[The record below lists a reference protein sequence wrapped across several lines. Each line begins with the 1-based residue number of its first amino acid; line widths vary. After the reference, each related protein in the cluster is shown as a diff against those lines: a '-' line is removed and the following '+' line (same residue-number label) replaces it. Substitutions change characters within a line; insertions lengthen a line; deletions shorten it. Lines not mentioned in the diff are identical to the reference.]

1 MILRTFCHL
10 IVGYRMSL
18 LIKSLLLIH
27 TEIRKILF
35 LLITVL
41 FFSANT
47 LAGSLKDG
55 LYAKMQTSKGEI
67 VLRLFYKLAPLTVA
81 NFVGLA
87 EGSKEWKD
95 PVTGKTRKTRYYDG
109 LSFHRVI
116 NDFMIQGGDP
126 LGTGTGGPGYT
137 FQDEFHPDLKHSK
150 AGILSMA
157 NAGANT
163 NGSQFFITHVPTPH
177 LDNKHSIF
185 GEVVDGMNVV
195 NSIVKGDLI
204 KTVTVMRKGES
215 AKSFDS
221 VSIEKIVAE
230 KNKKLAEKNRKI
242 IPKPTSEI
250 DPSKVPDLSQT
261 NAEEVSAQLLVI
273 AYKGARSPVQN
284 IFYDKTGAKEVA
296 AKLANL
302 ARRKG
307 VSFSEL
313 IKQFSDMPQQT
324 KLPLLSVKNNL
335 SEFLRPAMQLKV
347 GQVSDPVD
355 SPYGFLIF
363 NRIKVDAIRASH
375 ILISYKGSLRSETNR
390 DRKDARK
397 LAEKILK
404 ELKSEKDFADMAR
417 KHSDG
422 PSGPKG
428 GDLGRFERG
437 QMVPEFDQAVFGLEE
452 GAISEVVET
461 KFGYHI
467 IKRTK

>member
-1 MILRTFCHL
+1 
-10 IVGYRMSL
+10 MSFFF
-18 LIKSLLLIH
+18 ISMLLIH
-27 TEIRKILF
+27 AAIRKILL
-35 LLITVL
+35 LLISVL
-41 FFSANT
+41 FISLTASAGT
-47 LAGSLKDG
+47 LADG

-67 VLRLFYKLAPLTVA
+67 VLRLFYKRAPLTVS

-95 PVTGKTRKTRYYDG
+95 PVTGKARKTRYYDG

-116 NDFMIQGGDP
+116 KDFMIQGGDP

-137 FQDEFHPDLKHSK
+137 FQDEFHPELKHSK

-157 NAGANT
+157 NAGADT

-177 LDNKHSIF
+177 LDNKHSVF
-185 GEVVDGMNVV
+185 GEVVEGMKVV
-195 NSIVKGDLI
+195 NAIVKGDLI
-204 KTVTVMRKGES
+204 NTVTIIRKGES

-221 VSIEKIVAE
+221 ESIEKIIAE
-230 KNKKLAEKNRKI
+230 QNRKLAEKNRKI
-242 IPKPTSEI
+242 IPEPTSAI
-250 DPSKVPDLSQT
+250 DTAKVPDSAQAR
-261 NAEEVSAQLLVI
+261 AEEVSVQLLVV
-273 AYKGARSPVQN
+273 AYKGVRSSKQN
-284 IFYDKTGAKEVA
+284 IYYDKSGAKEAA
-296 AKLANL
+296 AKLSDL

-307 VSFSEL
+307 VSFSDL
-313 IKQFSDMPQQT
+313 IKRFSDLPQQP
-324 KLPLLSVKNNL
+324 KLPLLSAKNNL
-335 SEFLRPAMQLKV
+335 SDFLQPALKLKV
-347 GQVSDPVD
+347 GQISDPVD

-363 NRIKVDAIRASH
+363 NRVNVDAVTASH
-375 ILISYKGSLRSETNR
+375 ILISYKGALRSETNR
-390 DRKDARK
+390 DRRDARK

-404 ELKSEKDFADMAR
+404 ELKSGRDFAELAR

-428 GDLGRFERG
+428 GELGRFERG
-437 QMVPEFDQAVFGLEE
+437 QMVPEFDQAVFGLET

>member
-1 MILRTFCHL
+1 
-10 IVGYRMSL
+10 MSL
-18 LIKSLLLIH
+18 FLTSMLLIQAA
-27 TEIRKILF
+27 IRKILL

-41 FFSANT
+41 FISLTASAGT
-47 LAGSLKDG
+47 LADG

-67 VLRLFYKLAPLTVA
+67 VLRLFYKRAPLTVS

-95 PVTGKTRKTRYYDG
+95 PVTGKARKTRYYDG

-116 NDFMIQGGDP
+116 KDFMIQGGDP

-137 FQDEFHPDLKHSK
+137 FKDEFHPELKHSK

-157 NAGANT
+157 NAGADT

-177 LDNKHSIF
+177 LDNKHSVF
-185 GEVVDGMNVV
+185 GEVVEGMKVV
-195 NSIVKGDLI
+195 NDIVKGDLI
-204 KTVTVMRKGES
+204 NTVTIIRKGES

-221 VSIEKIVAE
+221 VSIAKRIAE
-230 KNKKLAEKNRKI
+230 QNRKLAEKNRKI
-242 IPKPTSEI
+242 IPESTSAI
-250 DPSKVPDLSQT
+250 DTAKVPDSAQAR
-261 NAEEVSAQLLVI
+261 AEEVSVQLLVV
-273 AYKGARSPVQN
+273 AYKGIRSPKQN
-284 IFYDKTGAKEVA
+284 IYYDKSGAKEAA
-296 AKLANL
+296 AKLSDL

-307 VSFSEL
+307 VSFSDL
-313 IKQFSDMPQQT
+313 IKRFSDLPQQP
-324 KLPLLSVKNNL
+324 KLPLLSAKNNL
-335 SEFLRPAMQLKV
+335 SDFLQPALKLKV
-347 GQVSDPVD
+347 GQISDPVD

-363 NRIKVDAIRASH
+363 NRVNVDAVTASH
-375 ILISYKGSLRSETNR
+375 ILISYKGALRSETNR
-390 DRKDARK
+390 DRRDARK

-404 ELKSEKDFADMAR
+404 ELKSGRDFAELAR

-428 GDLGRFERG
+428 GELGRFERG
-437 QMVPEFDQAVFGLEE
+437 QMVPEFDQAVFGLET

>member
-1 MILRTFCHL
+1 
-10 IVGYRMSL
+10 MSFFFISML
-18 LIKSLLLIH
+18 LIQAAIRKSLLL
-27 TEIRKILF
+27 
-35 LLITVL
+35 LITL
-41 FFSANT
+41 IFISLTAFAET
-47 LAGSLKDG
+47 LTDG

-67 VLRLFYKLAPLTVA
+67 VLRLFYKRAPLTVS

-95 PVTGKTRKTRYYDG
+95 PVTGKARKTRYYDG

-150 AGILSMA
+150 AGIISMA
-157 NAGANT
+157 NAGADT

-177 LDNKHSIF
+177 LDNKHSVF
-185 GEVVDGMNVV
+185 GEVVEGMKVV
-195 NSIVKGDLI
+195 NDIVKGDLI
-204 KTVTVMRKGES
+204 NTVTIIRKGGS

-221 VSIEKIVAE
+221 VSIAKRIAE
-230 KNKKLAEKNRKI
+230 QNRKLSEKNRKI
-242 IPKPTSEI
+242 IPESTSEI
-250 DPSKVPDLSQT
+250 DTAKVPDSAQART
-261 NAEEVSAQLLVI
+261 EEVSVQLLVV
-273 AYKGARSPVQN
+273 AYKGIRSPKQN
-284 IFYDKTGAKEVA
+284 IYYDKSGAKEAA
-296 AKLANL
+296 AKLSDL

-307 VSFSEL
+307 VSFSDL
-313 IKQFSDMPQQT
+313 IKRFSDLPQQP
-324 KLPLLSVKNNL
+324 KLPLLSAKNNL
-335 SEFLRPAMQLKV
+335 SDFLQPALKLKV
-347 GQVSDPVD
+347 GQISDPVD

-363 NRIKVDAIRASH
+363 NRVNVNAVTASH
-375 ILISYKGSLRSETNR
+375 ILISYKGALRSEKDR
-390 DRKDARK
+390 DRRNARK

-404 ELKSEKDFADMAR
+404 ELKSGRDFAELAR

-428 GDLGRFERG
+428 GELGRFERG
-437 QMVPEFDQAVFGLEE
+437 QMVPEFDQAVFGLET

-467 IKRTK
+467 IMRTK

>member
-1 MILRTFCHL
+1 MSFFL
-10 IVGYRMSL
+10 ISML
-18 LIKSLLLIH
+18 LIQAAIRKSLL
-27 TEIRKILF
+27 

-41 FFSANT
+41 FISLTASAGT
-47 LAGSLKDG
+47 LADG

-67 VLRLFYKLAPLTVA
+67 VLRLFYKRAPLTVS

-95 PVTGKTRKTRYYDG
+95 PVTGKARKTRYYDG

-116 NDFMIQGGDP
+116 KDFMIQGGDP

-137 FQDEFHPDLKHSK
+137 FQDEFHPELKHSK

-157 NAGANT
+157 NAGADT

-177 LDNKHSIF
+177 LDNKHSVF
-185 GEVVDGMNVV
+185 GEVVEGMKVV
-195 NSIVKGDLI
+195 NDIVKGDLI
-204 KTVTVMRKGES
+204 NTVTIIRKGGS

-221 VSIEKIVAE
+221 VSIAKRIAE
-230 KNKKLAEKNRKI
+230 QNRKLAEKNRKI
-242 IPKPTSEI
+242 IPEPTSAI
-250 DPSKVPDLSQT
+250 DTAKVPDSAQAR
-261 NAEEVSAQLLVI
+261 AEEVSVQLLVV
-273 AYKGARSPVQN
+273 AYKGIRSPKQN
-284 IFYDKTGAKEVA
+284 IYYDKSGAKEAA
-296 AKLANL
+296 AKLSDL

-307 VSFSEL
+307 VSFSDL
-313 IKQFSDMPQQT
+313 IKRFSDLPQQP
-324 KLPLLSVKNNL
+324 KLPLLSAKNNL
-335 SEFLRPAMQLKV
+335 SDFLQPALKLKV
-347 GQVSDPVD
+347 GQISDPVD

-363 NRIKVDAIRASH
+363 NRVNVDAVTASH
-375 ILISYKGSLRSETNR
+375 ILISYKGALRSETNR
-390 DRKDARK
+390 DRRDARK

-404 ELKSEKDFADMAR
+404 ELKSGRDFAELAR

-428 GDLGRFERG
+428 GELGRFERG
-437 QMVPEFDQAVFGLEE
+437 QMVPEFDQAVFGLET

>member
-1 MILRTFCHL
+1 
-10 IVGYRMSL
+10 MSFFFISML
-18 LIKSLLLIH
+18 LIQAA
-27 TEIRKILF
+27 IRKIL
-35 LLITVL
+35 LLLTTVL
-41 FFSANT
+41 FISLTASAGT
-47 LAGSLKDG
+47 LADG

-67 VLRLFYKLAPLTVA
+67 VLRLFYKRAPLTVS

-95 PVTGKTRKTRYYDG
+95 QVNGKARKTRYYDG

-116 NDFMIQGGDP
+116 KDFMIQGGDP

-137 FQDEFHPDLKHSK
+137 FQDEFHPELKHSK

-157 NAGANT
+157 NAGADT

-177 LDNKHSIF
+177 LDNKHSVF
-185 GEVVDGMNVV
+185 GEVVEGMKVV
-195 NSIVKGDLI
+195 NDIVKGDLI
-204 KTVTVMRKGES
+204 NTVTIIRKGGS

-221 VSIEKIVAE
+221 VSIAKRIAE
-230 KNKKLAEKNRKI
+230 QNRKLAKKNRKI
-242 IPKPTSEI
+242 IPESTSAI
-250 DPSKVPDLSQT
+250 DTAKVPDSAQAR
-261 NAEEVSAQLLVI
+261 AEEVSVQLLVV
-273 AYKGARSPVQN
+273 AYKGISSPKQN
-284 IFYDKTGAKEVA
+284 IYYDKSGAKEAA
-296 AKLANL
+296 AKLSDL

-307 VSFSEL
+307 VSFSDL
-313 IKQFSDMPQQT
+313 IKRFSDLPQQP
-324 KLPLLSVKNNL
+324 KLPLLSAKNNL
-335 SEFLRPAMQLKV
+335 SDFLQPALKLKV
-347 GQVSDPVD
+347 GQISDPVD

-363 NRIKVDAIRASH
+363 NRVSVDAVTASH
-375 ILISYKGSLRSETNR
+375 ILISYKGALRSEQDR
-390 DRKDARK
+390 DRRDARK

-404 ELKSEKDFADMAR
+404 ELKSGRDFAELAR

-428 GDLGRFERG
+428 GELGRFERG
-437 QMVPEFDQAVFGLEE
+437 QMVPEFDQAVFGLEK

>member
-1 MILRTFCHL
+1 MITL
-10 IVGYRMSL
+10 IFISL
-18 LIKSLLLIH
+18 
-27 TEIRKILF
+27 TA
-35 LLITVL
+35 
-41 FFSANT
+41 SAGT
-47 LAGSLKDG
+47 LADG

-67 VLRLFYKLAPLTVA
+67 VLRLFYKRAPLTVS

-95 PVTGKTRKTRYYDG
+95 PVTGKARKTRYYDG

-116 NDFMIQGGDP
+116 KDFMIQGGDP

-137 FQDEFHPDLKHSK
+137 FQDEFHPELKHSK

-157 NAGANT
+157 NAGADT

-177 LDNKHSIF
+177 LDNKHSVF
-185 GEVVDGMNVV
+185 GEVVEGMKVV
-195 NSIVKGDLI
+195 NDIVKGDLI
-204 KTVTVMRKGES
+204 NTVTIIRKGES

-221 VSIEKIVAE
+221 VSIAKRISEQNRKF
-230 KNKKLAEKNRKI
+230 AEKNRKF
-242 IPKPTSEI
+242 IPEPTSAI
-250 DPSKVPDLSQT
+250 DAAKVPDSAQAR
-261 NAEEVSAQLLVI
+261 AEEVSVQLLVV
-273 AYKGARSPVQN
+273 AYKGIRSPKQN
-284 IFYDKTGAKEVA
+284 IYYDKSGAKEAA
-296 AKLANL
+296 AKLSDL

-307 VSFSEL
+307 VSFSDL
-313 IKQFSDMPQQT
+313 IKRFSDLPQQP
-324 KLPLLSVKNNL
+324 KLPLLSAKNNL
-335 SEFLRPAMQLKV
+335 SDFLQPALKLKV
-347 GQVSDPVD
+347 GQISDPVD

-363 NRIKVDAIRASH
+363 NRVNVDAVTASH
-375 ILISYKGSLRSETNR
+375 ILISYKGALRSEKDR
-390 DRKDARK
+390 DRRDARK

-404 ELKSEKDFADMAR
+404 ELKSGRDFAELAR

-428 GDLGRFERG
+428 GELGRFERG
-437 QMVPEFDQAVFGLEE
+437 QMVPEFDQAVFGLET

>member
-1 MILRTFCHL
+1 MI
-10 IVGYRMSL
+10 S
-18 LIKSLLLIH
+18 
-27 TEIRKILF
+27 
-35 LLITVL
+35 VL
-41 FFSANT
+41 FISLTASAGT
-47 LAGSLKDG
+47 LADG

-67 VLRLFYKLAPLTVA
+67 VLRLFYKRAPLTVS

-95 PVTGKTRKTRYYDG
+95 PVTGKARKTRYYDG

-116 NDFMIQGGDP
+116 KDFMIQGGDP

-137 FQDEFHPDLKHSK
+137 FQDEFHPELKHSK

-157 NAGANT
+157 NAGADT

-177 LDNKHSIF
+177 LDNKHSVF
-185 GEVVDGMNVV
+185 GEVVEGMKVV
-195 NSIVKGDLI
+195 NDIVKGDLI
-204 KTVTVMRKGES
+204 NTVTIIRKGES

-221 VSIEKIVAE
+221 VSIAKRVAE
-230 KNKKLAEKNRKI
+230 QNSKLAEKNRKI
-242 IPKPTSEI
+242 IPESTSAI
-250 DPSKVPDLSQT
+250 DTAKVPDSAQAR
-261 NAEEVSAQLLVI
+261 AEEVSVQLLVV
-273 AYKGARSPVQN
+273 AYKGIRSPKQN
-284 IFYDKTGAKEVA
+284 IYYDKSGAKEAA
-296 AKLANL
+296 AKLSDL

-307 VSFSEL
+307 VSFSDL
-313 IKQFSDMPQQT
+313 IKRFSDLPQQP
-324 KLPLLSVKNNL
+324 KLPLLSAKNNL
-335 SEFLRPAMQLKV
+335 SDFLQPALKLKV
-347 GQVSDPVD
+347 GQISDPVD

-363 NRIKVDAIRASH
+363 NRVNVDAVTASH
-375 ILISYKGSLRSETNR
+375 ILISYKGALRSETNR
-390 DRKDARK
+390 DRRDARK

-404 ELKSEKDFADMAR
+404 ELKSGRDFAELAR

-428 GDLGRFERG
+428 GELGRFERG
-437 QMVPEFDQAVFGLEE
+437 QMVPEFDQAVFGLET

>member
-1 MILRTFCHL
+1 MTFFLISKPLILSAIRKTL
-10 IVGYRMSL
+10 IL
-18 LIKSLLLIH
+18 LIS
-27 TEIRKILF
+27 
-35 LLITVL
+35 VL
-41 FFSANT
+41 FFSLTASAGP
-47 LAGSLKDG
+47 LADG

-67 VLRLFYKLAPLTVA
+67 VLRLFYKRAPLTVS

-95 PVTGKTRKTRYYDG
+95 PVTSKARKTRYYDG

-116 NDFMIQGGDP
+116 KDFMIQGGDP

-137 FQDEFHPDLKHSK
+137 FQDEFHPELKHSK

-157 NAGANT
+157 NSGADT

-177 LDNKHSIF
+177 LDNKHSVF
-185 GEVVDGMNVV
+185 GEVVEGMNVV
-195 NSIVKGDLI
+195 NDIVKGDLI
-204 KTVTVMRKGES
+204 NRVTIIRKGES

-221 VSIEKIVAE
+221 VSIAKRIAE
-230 KNKKLAEKNRKI
+230 QNRKLAEKNRKL
-242 IPKPTSEI
+242 IPEPKSAI
-250 DPSKVPDLSQT
+250 DTSKVPDSVQ
-261 NAEEVSAQLLVI
+261 ARGEEVSVQMLVV
-273 AYKGARSPVQN
+273 AYKGVLLPKQN
-284 IFYDKTGAKEVA
+284 IYYDKFGAKEA
-296 AKLANL
+296 AEKLSDL

-307 VSFSEL
+307 VSFSDL
-313 IKQFSDMPQQT
+313 IKRFSDLPQQP
-324 KLPLLSVKNNL
+324 KLPLLSAKNNL
-335 SEFLRPAMQLKV
+335 SDFLKPALKLKV
-347 GQVSDPVD
+347 GQISDPVD

-363 NRIKVDAIRASH
+363 NRVNVDAVEASH
-375 ILISYKGSLRSETNR
+375 ILISYKGALRSEINR
-390 DRKDARK
+390 DRREARK

-404 ELKSEKDFADMAR
+404 ELKSGRDFAELAR

-428 GDLGRFERG
+428 GELGRFERG
-437 QMVPEFDQAVFGLEE
+437 QMVPEFDQAVFGLET

>member
-1 MILRTFCHL
+1 
-10 IVGYRMSL
+10 MSFL
-18 LIKSLLLIH
+18 LISMLLIP
-27 TEIRKILF
+27 TAIRKTTL

-41 FFSANT
+41 FISVTASAGN
-47 LAGSLKDG
+47 LADG

-67 VLRLFYKLAPLTVA
+67 VLRLFYKRAPLTVS

-95 PVTGKTRKTRYYDG
+95 PVIGKARKTRYYDG

-116 NDFMIQGGDP
+116 KDFMILGGDP

-137 FQDEFHPDLKHSK
+137 FQDEFHPELKHSK

-157 NAGANT
+157 NAGADT

-177 LDNKHSIF
+177 LDNKHSVF
-185 GEVVDGMNVV
+185 GEVVEGMKVV
-195 NSIVKGDLI
+195 NAIVKGDLI
-204 KTVTVMRKGES
+204 NTVTIIRKGES

-221 VSIEKIVAE
+221 ESIEKIIAE
-230 KNKKLAEKNRKI
+230 QNRKL
-242 IPKPTSEI
+242 IPEPTSAI
-250 DPSKVPDLSQT
+250 DTAKVPASAQAE
-261 NAEEVSAQLLVI
+261 AEEVSVQLLVV
-273 AYKGARSPVQN
+273 AYKGARSSKQN
-284 IFYDKTGAKEVA
+284 IYYDKSGAKEAA
-296 AKLANL
+296 AKLADL

-307 VSFSEL
+307 VSFSDL
-313 IKQFSDMPQQT
+313 IERFSDLPQQP
-324 KLPLLSVKNNL
+324 KLPLLSAKNNL
-335 SEFLRPAMQLKV
+335 SDFLQPALKLKV
-347 GQVSDPVD
+347 GQISDPVD

-363 NRIKVDAIRASH
+363 NRVNVDAVTASH
-375 ILISYKGSLRSETNR
+375 ILISYKGALRSETNR
-390 DRKDARK
+390 DRRDARK

-404 ELKSEKDFADMAR
+404 ELKSGRDFAELAR

-437 QMVPEFDQAVFGLEE
+437 QMVPEFDQAVFGLET

>member
-1 MILRTFCHL
+1 
-10 IVGYRMSL
+10 MSL
-18 LIKSLLLIH
+18 FLTSMLLIQAA
-27 TEIRKILF
+27 IRKILL
-35 LLITVL
+35 LLISVL
-41 FFSANT
+41 FISLTASAGT
-47 LAGSLKDG
+47 LADG

-67 VLRLFYKLAPLTVA
+67 VLRLFYKRAPLTVS

-95 PVTGKTRKTRYYDG
+95 PVTGKARKTRYYDG

-116 NDFMIQGGDP
+116 KDFMIQGGDP

-137 FQDEFHPDLKHSK
+137 FQDEFHPELKHSK

-157 NAGANT
+157 NAGADT

-177 LDNKHSIF
+177 LDNKHSVF
-185 GEVVDGMNVV
+185 GEVVEGMKVV
-195 NSIVKGDLI
+195 NDIVKGDLI
-204 KTVTVMRKGES
+204 NTVTIIRKGES

-221 VSIEKIVAE
+221 VSIAKRIAE
-230 KNKKLAEKNRKI
+230 QNRKLAEKNRKI
-242 IPKPTSEI
+242 IPEPTSAI
-250 DPSKVPDLSQT
+250 DTAKVPDSAQAR
-261 NAEEVSAQLLVI
+261 AEEVSVQLLVV
-273 AYKGARSPVQN
+273 AYKGIRSPKQN
-284 IFYDKTGAKEVA
+284 IYYDKSGAKEAA
-296 AKLANL
+296 AKLSDL

-307 VSFSEL
+307 VSFSDL
-313 IKQFSDMPQQT
+313 IKRFSDLPQQP
-324 KLPLLSVKNNL
+324 KLPLLSAKNNL
-335 SEFLRPAMQLKV
+335 SDFLQPALKLKV
-347 GQVSDPVD
+347 GQISDPVD

-363 NRIKVDAIRASH
+363 NRVNVDAVTASH
-375 ILISYKGSLRSETNR
+375 ILISYKGALRSEKDR
-390 DRKDARK
+390 DRRDARK

-404 ELKSEKDFADMAR
+404 ELKSGRDFAELAR

-428 GDLGRFERG
+428 GELGRFERG
-437 QMVPEFDQAVFGLEE
+437 QMVPEFDQAVFGLET

>member
-1 MILRTFCHL
+1 
-10 IVGYRMSL
+10 MSL
-18 LIKSLLLIH
+18 FLSSMLLIQAA
-27 TEIRKILF
+27 IRKILL
-35 LLITVL
+35 LLISVL
-41 FFSANT
+41 FISLTASAGT
-47 LAGSLKDG
+47 LADG

-67 VLRLFYKLAPLTVA
+67 VLRLFYKRAPLTVS

-95 PVTGKTRKTRYYDG
+95 PVNGKSRKTRYYDG

-137 FQDEFHPDLKHSK
+137 FQDEFHPELKHSK

-157 NAGANT
+157 NAGADT

-177 LDNKHSIF
+177 LDNKHSVF
-185 GEVVDGMNVV
+185 GEVVEGMKVV
-195 NSIVKGDLI
+195 NDIVKGDLI
-204 KTVTVMRKGES
+204 NTVTIIRKGES

-221 VSIEKIVAE
+221 VSIAKRIAE
-230 KNKKLAEKNRKI
+230 QNRKI
-242 IPKPTSEI
+242 IPESTSAI
-250 DPSKVPDLSQT
+250 DTAKVPDSAQAR
-261 NAEEVSAQLLVI
+261 AEEVSVQLLVV
-273 AYKGARSPVQN
+273 AYKGIRSPKQN
-284 IFYDKTGAKEVA
+284 IYYDKSGAKEAA
-296 AKLANL
+296 AKLSDL

-307 VSFSEL
+307 VSFSDL
-313 IKQFSDMPQQT
+313 IKRFSDLPQQP
-324 KLPLLSVKNNL
+324 KLPLLSAKNNL
-335 SEFLRPAMQLKV
+335 SDFLQPALKLKV
-347 GQVSDPVD
+347 GQISDPVD

-363 NRIKVDAIRASH
+363 NRVNVDAVTASH
-375 ILISYKGSLRSETNR
+375 ILISYKGALRSEKDR
-390 DRKDARK
+390 DRRDARK

-404 ELKSEKDFADMAR
+404 ELKSGRDFAELAR

-428 GDLGRFERG
+428 GELGRFERG
-437 QMVPEFDQAVFGLEE
+437 QMVPEFDQAVFGLET

>member
-1 MILRTFCHL
+1 
-10 IVGYRMSL
+10 MSFFFISML
-18 LIKSLLLIH
+18 LIQAA
-27 TEIRKILF
+27 IRKILL
-35 LLITVL
+35 LLISVIFISLTA
-41 FFSANT
+41 SAGT
-47 LAGSLKDG
+47 LADG

-67 VLRLFYKLAPLTVA
+67 VLRLFYKRAPLTVS

-95 PVTGKTRKTRYYDG
+95 PVTGKARKTRYYDG

-116 NDFMIQGGDP
+116 KDFMIQGGDP

-137 FQDEFHPDLKHSK
+137 FQDEFHPELKHSK

-157 NAGANT
+157 NAGADT

-177 LDNKHSIF
+177 LDNKHSVF
-185 GEVVDGMNVV
+185 GEVVEGMKVV
-195 NSIVKGDLI
+195 NDIVKGDLI
-204 KTVTVMRKGES
+204 NTVTIIRKGES

-221 VSIEKIVAE
+221 VSIAKRIAE
-230 KNKKLAEKNRKI
+230 QNRKLAEKNRKI
-242 IPKPTSEI
+242 IPESTSAI
-250 DPSKVPDLSQT
+250 DTAKVPDSAQAR
-261 NAEEVSAQLLVI
+261 AEEVSVQLLVV
-273 AYKGARSPVQN
+273 AYKGIRSPKQN
-284 IFYDKTGAKEVA
+284 IYYDKSGAKEAA
-296 AKLANL
+296 AKLSDL

-307 VSFSEL
+307 VSFSDL
-313 IKQFSDMPQQT
+313 IKRFSDLPQQP
-324 KLPLLSVKNNL
+324 KLPLLSAKNNL
-335 SEFLRPAMQLKV
+335 SDFLQPALKLKV
-347 GQVSDPVD
+347 GQISDPVD

-363 NRIKVDAIRASH
+363 NRVNVDAVTASH
-375 ILISYKGSLRSETNR
+375 ILISYKGALRSETNR
-390 DRKDARK
+390 DRRDARK

-404 ELKSEKDFADMAR
+404 ELKSGRDFAELAR

-428 GDLGRFERG
+428 GELGRFERG
-437 QMVPEFDQAVFGLEE
+437 QMVPEFDQAVFGLET

>member
-1 MILRTFCHL
+1 
-10 IVGYRMSL
+10 MSFL
-18 LIKSLLLIH
+18 LISMLLIP
-27 TEIRKILF
+27 TAIRKTTL

-41 FFSANT
+41 FISVTASAGN
-47 LAGSLKDG
+47 LADG

-67 VLRLFYKLAPLTVA
+67 VLRLFYNRAPLTVS

-95 PVTGKTRKTRYYDG
+95 PVTGKARKTRYYDG

-116 NDFMIQGGDP
+116 KDFMIQGGDP

-137 FQDEFHPDLKHSK
+137 FQDEFHPELKHSK

-157 NAGANT
+157 NAGADT

-177 LDNKHSIF
+177 LDNKHSVF
-185 GEVVDGMNVV
+185 GEVVEGMKVV
-195 NSIVKGDLI
+195 NAIVKGDLI
-204 KTVTVMRKGES
+204 NTVTIIRKGES

-221 VSIEKIVAE
+221 ESIEKIIAE
-230 KNKKLAEKNRKI
+230 QNGKLAEKNRKI
-242 IPKPTSEI
+242 IPEPTSAI
-250 DPSKVPDLSQT
+250 DTAKVPDSAQAR
-261 NAEEVSAQLLVI
+261 AEEVSVQLLVV
-273 AYKGARSPVQN
+273 AYKGVRSTKQN
-284 IFYDKTGAKEVA
+284 IYYDKSGAKEAA
-296 AKLANL
+296 AKLSDL

-307 VSFSEL
+307 VSFSDL
-313 IKQFSDMPQQT
+313 IERFSDLPQQP
-324 KLPLLSVKNNL
+324 KLPLLAAKNNL
-335 SEFLRPAMQLKV
+335 SDFLQPALKLKV
-347 GQVSDPVD
+347 GQISDPVD

-363 NRIKVDAIRASH
+363 NRVNVDAVTASH
-375 ILISYKGSLRSETNR
+375 ILISYKGALRSETNR
-390 DRKDARK
+390 DRRDARK

-404 ELKSEKDFADMAR
+404 ELKSGRDFAELAR

-428 GDLGRFERG
+428 GELGRFERG
-437 QMVPEFDQAVFGLEE
+437 QMVPEFDQAVFDLET

>member
-1 MILRTFCHL
+1 LN
-10 IVGYRMSL
+10 S
-18 LIKSLLLIH
+18 
-27 TEIRKILF
+27 
-35 LLITVL
+35 
-41 FFSANT
+41 SAGT
-47 LAGSLKDG
+47 LSDG
-55 LYAKMQTSKGEI
+55 LYAKMQTTKGEI
-67 VLRLFYKLAPLTVA
+67 FLRLFYVKAPLTVA

-87 EGSKEWKD
+87 EGSKVWKD
-95 PVTGKTRKTRYYDG
+95 PVTGKARKTRYYDG

-137 FQDEFHPDLKHSK
+137 FQDEFHPELKHSK

-177 LDNKHSIF
+177 LDNKHSVF
-185 GEVVDGMNVV
+185 GEVVDGMKVV
-195 NSIVKGDLI
+195 NAIVKGDRI
-204 KTVTVMRKGES
+204 NTVTIFRKGES
-215 AKSFDS
+215 AKSFNS
-221 VSIEKIVAE
+221 VSIERII
-230 KNKKLAEKNRKI
+230 AEKNRKL
-242 IPKPTSEI
+242 IPEPTSEI
-250 DPSKVPDLSQT
+250 DPTKVPGSSQT
-261 NAEEVSAQLLVI
+261 NADEVSSQLLVI
-273 AYKGARSPVQN
+273 AYRGVLSSKQN
-284 IFYDKTGAKEVA
+284 IFYDKLGAEEA
-296 AKLANL
+296 AEKLSDL

-307 VSFSEL
+307 VSFSDL
-313 IKQFSDMPQQT
+313 IKRFSDMPQQS

-335 SEFLRPAMQLKV
+335 SEFLLPAMQLKV

-363 NRIKVDAIRASH
+363 NRIKIDAIRASH
-375 ILISYKGSLRSETNR
+375 ILISYKGALRSETNR

-404 ELKSEKDFADMAR
+404 ELKSGKNFGDMAR
-417 KHSDG
+417 RHSDG

-437 QMVPEFDQAVFGLEE
+437 QMVPEFDQAVFGLEN
-452 GAISEVVET
+452 GTISEVVET

>member
-1 MILRTFCHL
+1 MSFILTS
-10 IVGYRMSL
+10 ML
-18 LIKSLLLIH
+18 LIQAA
-27 TEIRKILF
+27 IRKILL
-35 LLITVL
+35 LLISVL
-41 FFSANT
+41 FISLTASAGD
-47 LAGSLKDG
+47 LADG

-67 VLRLFYKLAPLTVA
+67 VLRLFYKRAPLTVS

-95 PVTGKTRKTRYYDG
+95 PVTGKARKTRYYDG

-116 NDFMIQGGDP
+116 KDFMIQGGDP

-137 FQDEFHPDLKHSK
+137 FQDEFHPELKHSK

-157 NAGANT
+157 NAGADT

-177 LDNKHSIF
+177 LDNKHSVF
-185 GEVVDGMNVV
+185 GEVVEGMKVV
-195 NSIVKGDLI
+195 NDIVKGDLI
-204 KTVTVMRKGES
+204 NTVTIIRKGGS

-221 VSIEKIVAE
+221 VSIAKRIAE
-230 KNKKLAEKNRKI
+230 QNRKLAEKNRKI
-242 IPKPTSEI
+242 IPESTSAI
-250 DPSKVPDLSQT
+250 DTAKVPDSAQAR
-261 NAEEVSAQLLVI
+261 AEEVSVQLLVV
-273 AYKGARSPVQN
+273 AYKGIRSPKQN
-284 IFYDKTGAKEVA
+284 IYYDKSGAKEAA
-296 AKLANL
+296 AKLSDL

-307 VSFSEL
+307 VSFSDL
-313 IKQFSDMPQQT
+313 IKRFSDLPQQP
-324 KLPLLSVKNNL
+324 KLSLLSAKNNL
-335 SEFLRPAMQLKV
+335 SDFLQPALKLKV
-347 GQVSDPVD
+347 GQISDPVD

-363 NRIKVDAIRASH
+363 NRVNVDAVTASH
-375 ILISYKGSLRSETNR
+375 ILISYKGALRSEKDR
-390 DRKDARK
+390 DRRDARK

-404 ELKSEKDFADMAR
+404 ELKSGRDFAELAR

-428 GDLGRFERG
+428 GELGRFERG
-437 QMVPEFDQAVFGLEE
+437 QMVPEFDQAVFDLET

>member
-1 MILRTFCHL
+1 
-10 IVGYRMSL
+10 MSFFLKSML
-18 LIKSLLLIH
+18 LIHVAFRKILLLLIS
-27 TEIRKILF
+27 
-35 LLITVL
+35 VL
-41 FFSANT
+41 FISLTASAGT
-47 LAGSLKDG
+47 LADG

-67 VLRLFYKLAPLTVA
+67 VLRLFYKRAPLTVS

-95 PVTGKTRKTRYYDG
+95 PVTGKARKTRYYDG

-116 NDFMIQGGDP
+116 KDFMIQGGDP

-137 FQDEFHPDLKHSK
+137 FQDEFHPELKHSK

-157 NAGANT
+157 NAGADT

-177 LDNKHSIF
+177 LDNKHSVF
-185 GEVVDGMNVV
+185 GEVVEGMKVV
-195 NSIVKGDLI
+195 NDIVKGDLI
-204 KTVTVMRKGES
+204 NTVTIIRKGES

-221 VSIEKIVAE
+221 VSIAKRIAE
-230 KNKKLAEKNRKI
+230 QNRKLAEKNRKI
-242 IPKPTSEI
+242 IPESTSAI
-250 DPSKVPDLSQT
+250 DTAKVPDSAQAR
-261 NAEEVSAQLLVI
+261 AEEVSVQLLVV
-273 AYKGARSPVQN
+273 AYKGVRSPKQN
-284 IFYDKTGAKEVA
+284 IYYDKSGAKEAA
-296 AKLANL
+296 AKLSDL

-307 VSFSEL
+307 VSFSDL
-313 IKQFSDMPQQT
+313 IKRFSDLPQQP
-324 KLPLLSVKNNL
+324 KLPLLSAKNNL
-335 SEFLRPAMQLKV
+335 SDFLQPALKLKV
-347 GQVSDPVD
+347 GQISDPVD

-363 NRIKVDAIRASH
+363 NRVNVDAVTASH
-375 ILISYKGSLRSETNR
+375 ILISYKGALRSEKNR
-390 DRKDARK
+390 DRRDARK

-404 ELKSEKDFADMAR
+404 ELKSGRDFAELAR

-428 GDLGRFERG
+428 GELGRFERG
-437 QMVPEFDQAVFGLEE
+437 QMVPEFDQAVFGLET

>member
-1 MILRTFCHL
+1 
-10 IVGYRMSL
+10 MSFL
-18 LIKSLLLIH
+18 LISMLLIP
-27 TEIRKILF
+27 TAIRKTTL

-41 FFSANT
+41 FISVTASAGN
-47 LAGSLKDG
+47 LADG

-67 VLRLFYKLAPLTVA
+67 VLRLFYKRAPLTVS

-95 PVTGKTRKTRYYDG
+95 PVTGKARKTRYYDG

-116 NDFMIQGGDP
+116 KDFMIQGGDP

-137 FQDEFHPDLKHSK
+137 FQDEFHPELKHSK

-157 NAGANT
+157 NAGADT

-177 LDNKHSIF
+177 LDNKHSVF
-185 GEVVDGMNVV
+185 GEVVEGMKVV
-195 NSIVKGDLI
+195 NAIVKGDLI
-204 KTVTVMRKGES
+204 NTVTIIRKGES

-221 VSIEKIVAE
+221 ESIEKIIAE
-230 KNKKLAEKNRKI
+230 QNRKLAEKNRKI
-242 IPKPTSEI
+242 IPEPTSSI
-250 DPSKVPDLSQT
+250 DTAKVPASAQAR
-261 NAEEVSAQLLVI
+261 AEEVSVQLLVV
-273 AYKGARSPVQN
+273 AYKGARSSKQN
-284 IFYDKTGAKEVA
+284 IYYDKSGAKEAA
-296 AKLANL
+296 AKLADL

-307 VSFSEL
+307 VSFSDL
-313 IKQFSDMPQQT
+313 IERFSDLPQQP
-324 KLPLLSVKNNL
+324 KLPLLSAKNNL
-335 SEFLRPAMQLKV
+335 SDFLQPALKLKV
-347 GQVSDPVD
+347 GQISDPVD
-355 SPYGFLIF
+355 SPYGFFIF
-363 NRIKVDAIRASH
+363 NRVNVDAVTASH
-375 ILISYKGSLRSETNR
+375 ILISYKGALRSETNR
-390 DRKDARK
+390 DRRDAIK

-404 ELKSEKDFADMAR
+404 ELKSGRDFAELAR

-437 QMVPEFDQAVFGLEE
+437 QMVPEFDQAVFGLET

>member
-1 MILRTFCHL
+1 
-10 IVGYRMSL
+10 MSFL
-18 LIKSLLLIH
+18 LISMLLIP
-27 TEIRKILF
+27 TAIRKTTL

-41 FFSANT
+41 FISVTASAGN
-47 LAGSLKDG
+47 LADG

-67 VLRLFYKLAPLTVA
+67 VLRLFYKRAPLTVS

-95 PVTGKTRKTRYYDG
+95 PVTGKARKTRYYDG

-116 NDFMIQGGDP
+116 KDFMIQGGDP

-137 FQDEFHPDLKHSK
+137 FQDEFHPELKHSK

-157 NAGANT
+157 NAGADT

-177 LDNKHSIF
+177 LDNKHSVF
-185 GEVVDGMNVV
+185 GEVVEGMKVV
-195 NSIVKGDLI
+195 NDIVKGDLI
-204 KTVTVMRKGES
+204 NTVTIIRKGES

-221 VSIEKIVAE
+221 ESIETIIAE
-230 KNKKLAEKNRKI
+230 QNRKLAEKNRKI
-242 IPKPTSEI
+242 IPEPTSAI
-250 DPSKVPDLSQT
+250 DTAKVPDSAQAR
-261 NAEEVSAQLLVI
+261 AEEVSVQLLVV
-273 AYKGARSPVQN
+273 AYKGVRSSKQN
-284 IFYDKTGAKEVA
+284 IYYDKSGAKEAA
-296 AKLANL
+296 AKLSDL

-307 VSFSEL
+307 VSFSDL
-313 IKQFSDMPQQT
+313 IERFSDLPQQP
-324 KLPLLSVKNNL
+324 KLPLLSAKNNL
-335 SEFLRPAMQLKV
+335 SDFLQPALKLKV
-347 GQVSDPVD
+347 GQISDPVD

-363 NRIKVDAIRASH
+363 NRVNVDAVTASH
-375 ILISYKGSLRSETNR
+375 ILISYKGALRSETNR
-390 DRKDARK
+390 DRRDARK

-404 ELKSEKDFADMAR
+404 ELKSGRDFAELAR

-437 QMVPEFDQAVFGLEE
+437 QMVPEFDQAVFGLET

>member
-1 MILRTFCHL
+1 
-10 IVGYRMSL
+10 MSFFFISML
-18 LIKSLLLIH
+18 LIQAAIRKSLLL
-27 TEIRKILF
+27 
-35 LLITVL
+35 LISVL
-41 FFSANT
+41 FISLTASAGT
-47 LAGSLKDG
+47 LADG

-67 VLRLFYKLAPLTVA
+67 VLRLFYKRAPLTVS

-95 PVTGKTRKTRYYDG
+95 PVNGKARKTRYYDG

-116 NDFMIQGGDP
+116 KDFMIQGGDP

-137 FQDEFHPDLKHSK
+137 FQDEFHPELKHSK

-157 NAGANT
+157 NAGADT

-177 LDNKHSIF
+177 LDNKHSVF
-185 GEVVDGMNVV
+185 GEVVEGMKVV
-195 NSIVKGDLI
+195 NDIVKGDLI
-204 KTVTVMRKGES
+204 NTVTIIRKGES

-221 VSIEKIVAE
+221 VSIAKGIAE
-230 KNKKLAEKNRKI
+230 QNRKI
-242 IPKPTSEI
+242 IPKSTSAI
-250 DPSKVPDLSQT
+250 DTAKVPDSAQAR
-261 NAEEVSAQLLVI
+261 AEEVSVELLVI
-273 AYKGARSPVQN
+273 AYKGVRSSKQN
-284 IFYDKTGAKEVA
+284 IYYDKSGAKEAA
-296 AKLANL
+296 AKLSDL

-307 VSFSEL
+307 VSFSDL
-313 IKQFSDMPQQT
+313 IKRFSDLPQQP
-324 KLPLLSVKNNL
+324 KLPLLSAKNNL
-335 SEFLRPAMQLKV
+335 SDFLQPALKLKV
-347 GQVSDPVD
+347 GQISDPVD

-363 NRIKVDAIRASH
+363 NRVNVDAVTASH
-375 ILISYKGSLRSETNR
+375 ILISYKGALRSETNR
-390 DRKDARK
+390 DRRDARK

-404 ELKSEKDFADMAR
+404 ELKSKRDFAELAR

-428 GDLGRFERG
+428 GELGRFERG
-437 QMVPEFDQAVFGLEE
+437 QMVPEFDQAVFDLET